1 MKDLYIKKKN
11 LIPKKILVM
20 DKYAEKLAKNIFTSS
35 KIQKIKNYYLDD
47 CIKLIK
53 KKFRMKKDF
62 HLYLS
67 EPIKNFNYNKFNK
80 KKFDY
85 DEFDSLRYFLNN
97 FEKISKSSKPIC
109 FRLHPSENKKKYL
122 KILKEENKNLKIFF
136 SKSKNLEKDIARA
149 STVFGCETMAM
160 VLAIMLKKKVI
171 SVIPKFSKQICR
183 LPYKKISYLRN
194 LVN

>member
-1 MKDLYIKKKN
+1 
-11 LIPKKILVM
+11 
-20 DKYAEKLAKNIFTSS
+20 
-35 KIQKIKNYYLDD
+35 
-47 CIKLIK
+47 
-53 KKFRMKKDF
+53 MKKDF

-122 KILKEENKNLKIFF
+122 KILKEENKSKDIFF
-136 SKSKNLEKDIARA
+136 KNKNLEKDIARA

-160 VLAIMLKKKVI
+160 VLAIMLKK
-171 SVIPKFSKQICR
+171 SNFSNTQIFKAD
-183 LPYKKISYLRN
+183 L
-194 LVN
+194 